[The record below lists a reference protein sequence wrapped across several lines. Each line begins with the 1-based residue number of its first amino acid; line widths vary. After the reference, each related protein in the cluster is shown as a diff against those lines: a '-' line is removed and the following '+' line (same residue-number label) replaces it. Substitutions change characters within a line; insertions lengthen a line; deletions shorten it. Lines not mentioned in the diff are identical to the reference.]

1 MYMAKSSIEKAI
13 EKQQKEAKKLAEQE
27 ALRQRANAIVSG
39 QPIIGG
45 MRMMDAASEEIL
57 SSLLSIYDGNSNRK
71 VMSKPNVVPE
81 SYSNSLHLEFEKL
94 NMYGMISRYTVW
106 IRDMWEATLTPQG
119 IRYFEDK
126 KHAIE
131 KAKSEKET
139 QYNIGSINANGSNLV
154 LGDVINSTLSVD
166 NSISRI
172 EKEIEEKGGEATEE
186 LKEILEEVKEL
197 IQNIQD
203 SRYIPKNKGLI
214 SKLSNHLGTHG
225 WFYGEIV
232 GLLGSTIL
240 QVLSK

>member
-1 MYMAKSSIEKAI
+1 MYMEKSSLEKTM

-27 ALRQRANAIVSG
+27 SRRMMASNIVNG
-39 QPIIGG
+39 QPIYGG
-45 MRMMDAASEEIL
+45 MRMMDTASEEIL
-57 SSLLSIYDGNSNRK
+57 GCLLSIYDGNSNRT
-71 VMSKPNVVPE
+71 VVSRPNVIPD
-81 SYSNSLHLEFEKL
+81 SYSNSLQLQFEKL
-94 NMYGMISRYTVW
+94 SMYGMISHYTVW
-106 IRDMWEATLTPQG
+106 IRNMWEATLTPQG
-119 IRYFEDK
+119 ITYFEDK
-126 KHAIE
+126 KYAIE

-139 QYNIGSINANGSNLV
+139 QYNIGSIIANGSNLV

-186 LKEILEEVKEL
+186 LQEILEEVKEL
-197 IQNIQD
+197 IENMQD
-203 SRYIPKNKGLI
+203 SRYVPKNKGLI

-240 QVLSK
+240 QMLSK